1 MDKEKK
7 TTLEIFRNKAT
18 MALKRK
24 RQYRTFTIAFP
35 SFAQDQNEDGTE
47 GEPLKIKF
55 KALSDAEINECVGYE
70 VEDDP
75 VAGDKYA
82 VYIASVEPSLKQL
95 GVAMKEAGEINT
107 PFEIMD
113 MFERH
118 EITEA
123 SIIIMEQSGV
133 MSKNKAKVVD
143 KAIENLKNS

>member
-1 MDKEKK
+1 MDKDKK
-7 TTLEIFRNKAT
+7 TTLDIFKAKASL
-18 MALKRK
+18 ALKRK
-24 RQYRTFTIAFP
+24 RQYRTFTVAFP
-35 SFAQDQNEDGTE
+35 SFAKDED
-47 GEPLKIKF
+47 GEPLNIKF
-55 KALSDAEINECVGYE
+55 KVLTDAEINECVAYND
-70 VEDDP
+70 EDDP

-82 VYIASVEPSLKQL
+82 VYISSVEPSLKSL
-95 GVAMKEAGEINT
+95 GMAMKEAGEINT

-133 MSKNKAKVVD
+133 MSKNKAKIVD